1 MDQDDADRAKAAASA
16 QADLAAAIH
25 ETTNA
30 LTVILGWIE
39 RARDATRDN
48 ADAQDALRR
57 AARYTRAARKGMR
70 RAIGAEVPERPP
82 EQAAALAARAVEDLA
97 VEARRASI
105 ELDSAIDESYG
116 DETLANADSVW
127 QVLVNL
133 LLNAIAVTP
142 EDGTVRLDVEGDGAQ
157 VCFRVSDEGPGI
169 PPEQRPTIFSSGVS
183 RRAGGA
189 GIGLRHAHA
198 LSRELGGDLVLSDS
212 DKGACFELRWPLDG
226 RPSRAPDT
234 VPPTSLGPGA
244 GLEGAQVLLLEDDAA
259 VIELLE
265 LSLEARGAKVTTV
278 TTADDLR
285 ASLDDR
291 PYDVLLVDLSPL
303 EGSLDETV
311 DKAKSTNPDIGVVVI
326 SGSVTVQPRPD
337 IVWVRKPFEPGE
349 LVSAIVRHR
358 SGE

>member
-1 MDQDDADRAKAAASA
+1 MGKGQGDPAKTAASA
-16 QADLAAAIH
+16 QEDLAAAIH

-39 RARDATRDN
+39 RARESTRGH

-57 AARYTRAARKGMR
+57 AARYTRAARQGMR

-82 EQAAALAARAVEDLA
+82 EQAAALAERAVEDLA

-105 ELDSAIDESYG
+105 ELTAGVDEGYG
-116 DETLANADSVW
+116 DETLIHSDTVW

-142 EDGTVRLDVEGDGAQ
+142 EQGKVRLDVEGDGAR

-169 PPEQRPTIFSSGVS
+169 PPEQRHTIFSSGIS

-198 LSRELGGDLVLSDS
+198 LSRELGGDLVLADT
-212 DKGACFELRWPLDG
+212 DRGACFELRWPLDG

-234 VPPTSLGPGA
+234 VPPASAGP
-244 GLEGAQVLLLEDDAA
+244 
-259 VIELLE
+259 
-265 LSLEARGAKVTTV
+265 
-278 TTADDLR
+278 
-285 ASLDDR
+285 
-291 PYDVLLVDLSPL
+291 
-303 EGSLDETV
+303 
-311 DKAKSTNPDIGVVVI
+311 
-326 SGSVTVQPRPD
+326 
-337 IVWVRKPFEPGE
+337 
-349 LVSAIVRHR
+349 
-358 SGE
+358 